1 MTKKII
7 SLIIITVG
15 ILSIFSLKYFHW
27 GKDLNTQ
34 KKQKIAVTIY
44 PFYDVVKEIA
54 GDKFEVILILP
65 PGADPH
71 NYELKPTD
79 LKKIKDVKIVFS
91 NGLLIDRWFE
101 NINKSLKGSKLIK
114 LFEVVEL
121 IDNDPHFWLSLEN
134 IKKIAIKVRDELKLF
149 DPTHKE
155 YYEENFNKFLN
166 KLNKLIELRKG
177 YQFNNIY
184 IITQHNSFNYLAKEL
199 NFNIIG
205 YLETENKEM
214 KPAEFQN
221 LINKIKKYN
230 LKVIYGNIGEESNLL
245 KNIAKEFNLK
255 IYKLDPIEGKSG
267 LNYFEAYKYNLEI
280 LAKSRY

>member
-1 MTKKII
+1 MTKKVL
-7 SLIIITVG
+7 SLIIIIVG
-15 ILSIFSLKYFHW
+15 ILSIFSLKYFDW
-27 GKDLNTQ
+27 IKNLNTQ
-34 KKQKIAVTIY
+34 EKQKIAVTIY
-44 PFYDVVKEIA
+44 PFYDVVKEIS

-114 LFEVVEL
+114 LFEVVDL

-134 IKKIAIKVRDELKLF
+134 MKKIAIKVRDELKLL

-166 KLNKLIELRKG
+166 KLNKLIELSKG
-177 YQFNNIY
+177 YQFNNLY

-230 LKVIYGNIGEESNLL
+230 LKVIYGDIGEESNLL

>member
-1 MTKKII
+1 MTKKVL
-7 SLIIITVG
+7 SLIIIIVG
-15 ILSIFSLKYFHW
+15 ILSIFSLKYFDW
-27 GKDLNTQ
+27 IKNLNTQ
-34 KKQKIAVTIY
+34 EKQKIAVTIY
-44 PFYDVVKEIA
+44 PFYDVVKEIS

-114 LFEVVEL
+114 LFEVVDL

-134 IKKIAIKVRDELKLF
+134 MKKIAIKVRDELKLL

-177 YQFNNIY
+177 YQFNNLY

-230 LKVIYGNIGEESNLL
+230 LKVIYGDIGEESNLL

>member
-1 MTKKII
+1 MTKKIL

-15 ILSIFSLKYFHW
+15 ILSIFSLKYFDW
-27 GKDLNTQ
+27 IKNLNTQ
-34 KKQKIAVTIY
+34 EKQKIAVTIY
-44 PFYDVVKEIA
+44 PFYDVVKEIS

-114 LFEVVEL
+114 LFEVVDL

-134 IKKIAIKVRDELKLF
+134 MKKIAIKVRDELKLL

-177 YQFNNIY
+177 YQFNNLY

-230 LKVIYGNIGEESNLL
+230 LKVIYGDIGEESNLL